1 MENLQHGSKC
11 PWTQG
16 FHQCPKGETA
26 RKYSRQAHHMQNLSQ
41 NEKTQGQKTACSNQ
55 N

>member
-1 MENLQHGSKC
+1 MAVNVPGHKGFINVQKEKQQENIQ
-11 PWTQG
+11 
-16 FHQCPKGETA
+16 E
-26 RKYSRQAHHMQNLSQ
+26 AHHMQNLSQ